1 MNPLFRRFSIVLF
14 VFIFTIGILFIFLPQ
29 FIWGIL
35 TLFEVLSIV
44 LSMYIVF
51 KKNDVTSVKVAWV
64 LTLYFLPI
72 IGSFIYLF
80 FGRSNLKSNAIQQK
94 EQEMLVHYVQ
104 SINSN
109 QRLESASLLEE
120 RNERLAK
127 KSVLGGNQFE
137 VLTDG
142 EETFAAI
149 FKKLNE
155 AEHHIHLFY
164 FIIKEDELADR
175 LRKILIKK
183 AKEGVNVRFGVDG
196 LGSVKLSD
204 AYLESLRAAQIE
216 VEIFNPIHSFYHLSR
231 ANWRNHRKV
240 IIVDGK
246 VGFTGGLNIGNEY
259 LGITPKFSHWR
270 DTHLQITGP
279 LVTQLQET
287 FLYDWLYMKNSA
299 GTASKFMSET
309 YFPLG
314 STGTDEGQVIY
325 GGPYDQER
333 VVRDVLFNLID
344 SAKEKVSIASPYLV
358 PDDEMLALLR
368 RVARNGVK
376 VEVII
381 PGKGDR
387 KLSYYGNDFY
397 LETLVSAGIDVY
409 KYDDTAF
416 LHCKVMII
424 DEEVAT
430 IGSTNF
436 DIRSFDINHEV
447 SAILYNGQAI
457 HRLSEAFKR
466 DRDNS
471 KQITI
476 RELAQRS
483 TWKKIKGKIC
493 GLFAPLL

>member
-14 VFIFTIGILFIFLPQ
+14 VLIITIGILFMFLPQ

-35 TLFEVLSIV
+35 TLFEALSIL

-51 KKNDVTSVKVAWV
+51 KRNDVTSVKVAWV

-72 IGSFIYLF
+72 IGLFIYLF
-80 FGRSNLKSNAIQQK
+80 FGRSNLKSNLVQQK
-94 EQEMLVHYVQ
+94 EQETLVHYVQ
-104 SINSN
+104 SINRN
-109 QRLESASLLEE
+109 QEVGSVSLLEE
-120 RNERLAK
+120 RNERLSGKA
-127 KSVLGGNQFE
+127 VLSGNEFD

-142 EETFAAI
+142 EETFSAI
-149 FKKLNE
+149 FERLNQ
-155 AEHHIHLFY
+155 AEDHIHLFY
-164 FIIKEDELADR
+164 FIIKEDQLAEQ

-183 AKEGVNVRFGVDG
+183 AAEGVKVRFGVDG
-196 LGSVKLSD
+196 LGSIKLSNE
-204 AYLESLRAAQIE
+204 YLESLRMAKIE
-216 VEIFNPIHSFYHLSR
+216 VEIFNPIRSFYHLSR

-240 IIVDGK
+240 IVIDGK
-246 VGFTGGLNIGNEY
+246 VGFIGGLNIGNEY

-279 LVTQLQET
+279 LVTQLQES
-287 FLYDWLYMKNSA
+287 FLYDWLYMKNSSGSA
-299 GTASKFMSET
+299 NVFLSER
-309 YFPLG
+309 YFPEMSVG
-314 STGTDEGQVIY
+314 NDTGQVIY

-344 SAKEKVSIASPYLV
+344 SAKEKVSIASPYFV

-409 KYDDTAF
+409 KYDDAAF

-457 HRLSEAFKR
+457 HRLVENFKR

-471 KQITI
+471 KKITL